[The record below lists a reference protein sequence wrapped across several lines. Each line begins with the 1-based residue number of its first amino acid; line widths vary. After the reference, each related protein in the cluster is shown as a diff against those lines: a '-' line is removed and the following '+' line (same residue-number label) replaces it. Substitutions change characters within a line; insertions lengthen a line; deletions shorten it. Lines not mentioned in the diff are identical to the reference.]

1 MHLRFTT
8 SMIWLSHLH
17 MLEEYPEILTIGEVA
32 EILRVTRLTL
42 KRWEQK
48 GLIQPIRINS
58 RGDRRYTKKQIL
70 ALLGQ

>member
-1 MHLRFTT
+1 
-8 SMIWLSHLH
+8 MIWLSHLH

>member
-1 MHLRFTT
+1 
-8 SMIWLSHLH
+8 

-70 ALLGQ
+70 AVLGQ